1 MGASIGVVAIVLF
14 ISFFIFLALGLQVS
28 LGIGLSSFIALLFS
42 LPFDMTV
49 IASAQKMI
57 TGLDNFALLAIPF
70 FILSGNI
77 MNNGGIAIKLVNFAK
92 LLGGRLPGSLA
103 QVNILGNMLFGAIS
117 GSAVAAEAAIG
128 GTIYPLQK
136 KEGYDPKYCAS
147 VNITSCPTGL
157 LIPPSNVLI
166 VFALV
171 SGGTSI
177 GALFIAGYLPGVVMG
192 LGIMIL
198 AYMFAKK
205 NNYPVE
211 KKQSLLV
218 SGGTSIGA
226 LFIAGY
232 LPGVVMGLGIMILA
246 YMFAKK
252 NNYPVEKK
260 QSLSEAIKITLDA
273 LPSLL
278 LIIIVIGGIIKG
290 VFTATEG
297 SGIAV
302 IYTLVLS
309 LIYRNLNKAV
319 MKKILDDTIKMT
331 GIIMFLMAASSI
343 MSWALAYSQI
353 PQYITKVLLG
363 ISDNKYVILL
373 IINILLLI
381 VGTFMD
387 MTPAVLIFTP
397 IFLPVVTKLGM
408 HPVHFGIVMVYNLC
422 IGLCT
427 PPVGNALFLGC
438 AIADLKI
445 EDIIKTILPYFV
457 VMLVGLLLVTYI
469 PAISLVLPKLF
480 GLI

>member
-1 MGASIGVVAIVLF
+1 ME
-14 ISFFIFLALGLQVS
+14 
-28 LGIGLSSFIALLFS
+28 LL
-42 LPFDMTV
+42 
-49 IASAQKMI
+49 
-57 TGLDNFALLAIPF
+57 
-70 FILSGNI
+70 
-77 MNNGGIAIKLVNFAK
+77 
-92 LLGGRLPGSLA
+92 
-103 QVNILGNMLFGAIS
+103 
-117 GSAVAAEAAIG
+117 
-128 GTIYPLQK
+128 
-136 KEGYDPKYCAS
+136 
-147 VNITSCPTGL
+147 
-157 LIPPSNVLI
+157 
-166 VFALV
+166 
-171 SGGTSI
+171 
-177 GALFIAGYLPGVVMG
+177 
-192 LGIMIL
+192 
-198 AYMFAKK
+198 
-205 NNYPVE
+205 
-211 KKQSLLV
+211 
-218 SGGTSIGA
+218 
-226 LFIAGY
+226 
-232 LPGVVMGLGIMILA
+232 
-246 YMFAKK
+246 
-252 NNYPVEKK
+252 
-260 QSLSEAIKITLDA
+260 
-273 LPSLL
+273 
-278 LIIIVIGGIIKG
+278 KG

>member
-92 LLGGRLPGSLA
+92 LIGGRLPGSLA

-136 KEGYDPKYCAS
+136 EEGYDPKYCAA

-177 GALFIAGYLPGVVMG
+177 GALFIAGYLPGIVMG
-192 LGIMIL
+192 LGIMII

-211 KKQSLLV
+211 KKQ
-218 SGGTSIGA
+218 
-226 LFIAGY
+226 
-232 LPGVVMGLGIMILA
+232 P
-246 YMFAKK
+246 
-252 NNYPVEKK
+252 
-260 QSLSEAIKITLDA
+260 LSEAIKITLDA

-309 LIYRNLNKAV
+309 LIYKNLNKEV
-319 MKKILDDTIKMT
+319 MKKIMDDTIKMT

-353 PQYITKVLLG
+353 PQYITRVLLD

-397 IFLPVVTKLGM
+397 IFLPVVTELGM

-445 EDIIKTILPYFV
+445 EQIIKTILPYFA
-457 VMLVGLLLVTYI
+457 VMLIGLLLVTYI

>member
-1 MGASIGVVAIVLF
+1 MGVNIGIVAIALF
-14 ISFFIFLALGLQVS
+14 ASFFIFLVLGLQVS
-28 LGIGLSSFIALLFS
+28 VGIGLASFIAILLS
-42 LPFDMTV
+42 LPLDMTI

-92 LLGGRLPGSLA
+92 LIGGRLPGSLA

-136 KEGYDPKYCAS
+136 KEGYDPKYCAA

-177 GALFIAGYLPGVVMG
+177 GALFIAGYLPGIVMG

-198 AYMFAKK
+198 AYIFAKK

-211 KKQSLLV
+211 PK
-218 SGGTSIGA
+218 
-226 LFIAGY
+226 
-232 LPGVVMGLGIMILA
+232 PEMGVVV
-246 YMFAKK
+246 KT
-252 NNYPVEKK
+252 
-260 QSLSEAIKITLDA
+260 TLDA

-278 LIIIVIGGIIKG
+278 LIIVVIGGIIKG

-309 LIYRNLNKAV
+309 LIYRNLNVKV
-319 MKKILDDTIKMT
+319 IKKILDETIKMT

-353 PQYITKVLLG
+353 PQYITNLLLG
-363 ISDNKYVILL
+363 ISDNKYIILL
-373 IINILLLI
+373 IINMLLLV

-397 IFLPVVTKLGM
+397 IFLPVVTSLGM
-408 HPVHFGIVMVYNLC
+408 HPVHFGILMVYNLC

-445 EDIIKTILPYFV
+445 EEVIKTILPYFI
-457 VMLVGLLLVTYI
+457 VMLIGLLLVTYI
-469 PAISLVLPKLF
+469 PAISLFLPRAL

>member
-1 MGASIGVVAIVLF
+1 MGVNIGIVAIALF
-14 ISFFIFLALGLQVS
+14 ASFFVFLILGLQVS
-28 LGIGLSSFIALLFS
+28 VGIGLASFIAILLS
-42 LPFDMTV
+42 LPLDMTI

-92 LLGGRLPGSLA
+92 LIGGRLPGSLA

-136 KEGYDPKYCAS
+136 KEGYDPKYCAA

-177 GALFIAGYLPGVVMG
+177 GALFIAGYLPGIVMG

-198 AYMFAKK
+198 AYIFAKK

-211 KKQSLLV
+211 PKPEMSLV
-218 SGGTSIGA
+218 
-226 LFIAGY
+226 
-232 LPGVVMGLGIMILA
+232 
-246 YMFAKK
+246 
-252 NNYPVEKK
+252 
-260 QSLSEAIKITLDA
+260 IKTTLDA

-278 LIIIVIGGIIKG
+278 LIIVVIGGIIKG

-309 LIYRNLNKAV
+309 LIYKNLNAKV
-319 MKKILDDTIKMT
+319 IKKILDETIKMT

-353 PQYITKVLLG
+353 PQYITNLLLG

-373 IINILLLI
+373 IINMLLLV

-397 IFLPVVTKLGM
+397 IFLPVVTSLGM
-408 HPVHFGIVMVYNLC
+408 HPVHFGILMVYNLC

-445 EDIIKTILPYFV
+445 EEIIKTILPYFI
-457 VMLVGLLLVTYI
+457 VMLIGLLLVTYI
-469 PAISLVLPKLF
+469 PAISLFLPKVF

>member
-1 MGASIGVVAIVLF
+1 MGVNIGIVAIALF
-14 ISFFIFLALGLQVS
+14 ASFFVFLILGLQVS
-28 LGIGLSSFIALLFS
+28 VGIGLASFIAILLS
-42 LPFDMTV
+42 LPLDMTI

-92 LLGGRLPGSLA
+92 LIGGRLPGSLA

-128 GTIYPLQK
+128 GTIDPLQK
-136 KEGYDPKYCAS
+136 KEGYDPKYCAA
-147 VNITSCPTGL
+147 VNITSCPTGI
-157 LIPPSNVLI
+157 LIPHSNVLK
-166 VFALV
+166 VFALIR
-171 SGGTSI
+171 GGTSS
-177 GALFIAGYLPGVVMG
+177 GALFIAGYLPGIVMG

-198 AYMFAKK
+198 AYIFAKK

-211 KKQSLLV
+211 PKPEMSLV
-218 SGGTSIGA
+218 
-226 LFIAGY
+226 
-232 LPGVVMGLGIMILA
+232 
-246 YMFAKK
+246 
-252 NNYPVEKK
+252 
-260 QSLSEAIKITLDA
+260 IKTTLDA

-278 LIIIVIGGIIKG
+278 LIIVVIGGIIKG

-309 LIYRNLNKAV
+309 LIYKNLNAKV
-319 MKKILDDTIKMT
+319 IKKILDETIKMT

-353 PQYITKVLLG
+353 PQYITNLLLG

-373 IINILLLI
+373 IINMLLLV

-397 IFLPVVTKLGM
+397 IFLPVVTSLGM
-408 HPVHFGIVMVYNLC
+408 HPVHFGILMVYNLC

-445 EDIIKTILPYFV
+445 EEIIKTILPYFI
-457 VMLVGLLLVTYI
+457 VMLIGLLLVTYI
-469 PAISLVLPKLF
+469 PAISLFLPKVF

>member
-1 MGASIGVVAIVLF
+1 MGVNIGIVAIALF
-14 ISFFIFLALGLQVS
+14 ASFFVFLILGLQVS
-28 LGIGLSSFIALLFS
+28 VGIGLASFIAILLS
-42 LPFDMTV
+42 LPLDMTI

-92 LLGGRLPGSLA
+92 LIGGRLPGSLA

-136 KEGYDPKYCAS
+136 KEGYDPKYCAA

-177 GALFIAGYLPGVVMG
+177 GALFIAGYLPGIVMG

-198 AYMFAKK
+198 AYIFAKK

-211 KKQSLLV
+211 PKPEMSL
-218 SGGTSIGA
+218 I
-226 LFIAGY
+226 
-232 LPGVVMGLGIMILA
+232 
-246 YMFAKK
+246 
-252 NNYPVEKK
+252 
-260 QSLSEAIKITLDA
+260 IKTTLDA

-278 LIIIVIGGIIKG
+278 LIIVVIGGIIKG

-309 LIYRNLNKAV
+309 LIYKNLNAKV
-319 MKKILDDTIKMT
+319 IKKILDETIKMT

-353 PQYITKVLLG
+353 PQYITNILLG

-373 IINILLLI
+373 IINMLLLV

-397 IFLPVVTKLGM
+397 IFLPVVTSLGM
-408 HPVHFGIVMVYNLC
+408 HPVHFGILMVYNLC

-445 EDIIKTILPYFV
+445 EDIIKTILPYFI
-457 VMLVGLLLVTYI
+457 VMLIGLLLVTYI
-469 PAISLVLPKLF
+469 PAISLFLPKVF

>member
-1 MGASIGVVAIVLF
+1 MGVNIGIVAIALF
-14 ISFFIFLALGLQVS
+14 ASFFVFLILGLQVS
-28 LGIGLSSFIALLFS
+28 VGIGLASFIAILLS
-42 LPFDMTV
+42 LPLDMTI

-92 LLGGRLPGSLA
+92 LIGGRLPGSLA

-136 KEGYDPKYCAS
+136 KEGYNPKYCAA

-177 GALFIAGYLPGVVMG
+177 GALFIAGYLPGIVMG

-198 AYMFAKK
+198 AYIFAKK

-211 KKQSLLV
+211 PKPEMSLV
-218 SGGTSIGA
+218 
-226 LFIAGY
+226 
-232 LPGVVMGLGIMILA
+232 
-246 YMFAKK
+246 
-252 NNYPVEKK
+252 
-260 QSLSEAIKITLDA
+260 IKTTLDA

-278 LIIIVIGGIIKG
+278 LIIVVIGGIIKG

-309 LIYRNLNKAV
+309 LIYKNLNAKV
-319 MKKILDDTIKMT
+319 IKKILDETIKMT

-353 PQYITKVLLG
+353 PQYITNILLG

-373 IINILLLI
+373 IINMLLLV

-397 IFLPVVTKLGM
+397 IFLPVVTSLGM
-408 HPVHFGIVMVYNLC
+408 HPVHFGILMVYNLC

-445 EDIIKTILPYFV
+445 EDIIKTILPYFI
-457 VMLVGLLLVTYI
+457 VMLIGLLLVTYI
-469 PAISLVLPKLF
+469 PAISLFLPKVF

>member
-1 MGASIGVVAIVLF
+1 MGVNIGIVAIALF
-14 ISFFIFLALGLQVS
+14 ASFFVFLILGLQVS
-28 LGIGLSSFIALLFS
+28 VGIGLASFIAILLS
-42 LPFDMTV
+42 LPLDMTI

-92 LLGGRLPGSLA
+92 LIGGRLPGSLA

-136 KEGYDPKYCAS
+136 KEGYDPKYCAA

-177 GALFIAGYLPGVVMG
+177 GALFIAGYLPGIVMG

-198 AYMFAKK
+198 AYIFAKK

-211 KKQSLLV
+211 PKPEMSLV
-218 SGGTSIGA
+218 
-226 LFIAGY
+226 
-232 LPGVVMGLGIMILA
+232 
-246 YMFAKK
+246 
-252 NNYPVEKK
+252 
-260 QSLSEAIKITLDA
+260 IKTTLDA

-278 LIIIVIGGIIKG
+278 LIIVVIGGIIKG

-309 LIYRNLNKAV
+309 LIYKNLNAKV
-319 MKKILDDTIKMT
+319 IKKILDETIKMT

-353 PQYITKVLLG
+353 PQYITNILLG

-373 IINILLLI
+373 IINMLLLV

-397 IFLPVVTKLGM
+397 IFLPVVTSLGM
-408 HPVHFGIVMVYNLC
+408 HPVHFGILMVYNLC

-445 EDIIKTILPYFV
+445 EEIIKTILPYFI
-457 VMLVGLLLVTYI
+457 VMLIGLLLVTYI
-469 PAISLVLPKLF
+469 PAISLFLPKVF

>member
-1 MGASIGVVAIVLF
+1 M
-14 ISFFIFLALGLQVS
+14 
-28 LGIGLSSFIALLFS
+28 
-42 LPFDMTV
+42 
-49 IASAQKMI
+49 
-57 TGLDNFALLAIPF
+57 
-70 FILSGNI
+70 
-77 MNNGGIAIKLVNFAK
+77 
-92 LLGGRLPGSLA
+92 
-103 QVNILGNMLFGAIS
+103 
-117 GSAVAAEAAIG
+117 
-128 GTIYPLQK
+128 
-136 KEGYDPKYCAS
+136 
-147 VNITSCPTGL
+147 
-157 LIPPSNVLI
+157 
-166 VFALV
+166 
-171 SGGTSI
+171 
-177 GALFIAGYLPGVVMG
+177 
-192 LGIMIL
+192 
-198 AYMFAKK
+198 
-205 NNYPVE
+205 
-211 KKQSLLV
+211 
-218 SGGTSIGA
+218 
-226 LFIAGY
+226 
-232 LPGVVMGLGIMILA
+232 
-246 YMFAKK
+246 
-252 NNYPVEKK
+252 
-260 QSLSEAIKITLDA
+260 
-273 LPSLL
+273 
-278 LIIIVIGGIIKG
+278 
-290 VFTATEG
+290 FTATEG

-397 IFLPVVTKLGM
+397 IFLPVVTELGM

>member
-1 MGASIGVVAIVLF
+1 MGVNIGIVAIALF
-14 ISFFIFLALGLQVS
+14 ASFFVFLILGLQVS
-28 LGIGLSSFIALLFS
+28 VGIGLASFIAILLS
-42 LPFDMTV
+42 LPLDMTI

-92 LLGGRLPGSLA
+92 LIGGRLPGSLA

-136 KEGYDPKYCAS
+136 KEGYDPKYCAA

-177 GALFIAGYLPGVVMG
+177 GALFIAGYLPGIVMG

-198 AYMFAKK
+198 AYIFAKK

-211 KKQSLLV
+211 PKPEMSLV
-218 SGGTSIGA
+218 
-226 LFIAGY
+226 
-232 LPGVVMGLGIMILA
+232 
-246 YMFAKK
+246 
-252 NNYPVEKK
+252 
-260 QSLSEAIKITLDA
+260 IKTTLDA

-278 LIIIVIGGIIKG
+278 LIIVVIGGIIKG

-309 LIYRNLNKAV
+309 LIYKNLNAKII
-319 MKKILDDTIKMT
+319 KKILDETIKMT

-353 PQYITKVLLG
+353 PQYITNLLLG

-373 IINILLLI
+373 IINMLLLV

-397 IFLPVVTKLGM
+397 IFLPVVTSLGM
-408 HPVHFGIVMVYNLC
+408 HPVHFGILMVYNLC

-445 EDIIKTILPYFV
+445 EEIIKTILPYFI
-457 VMLVGLLLVTYI
+457 VMLIGLLLVTYI
-469 PAISLVLPKLF
+469 PAISLFLPKVF

>member
-1 MGASIGVVAIVLF
+1 MGVNIGIVAIALF
-14 ISFFIFLALGLQVS
+14 ASFFVFLILGLQVS
-28 LGIGLSSFIALLFS
+28 VGIGLASFIAILLS
-42 LPFDMTV
+42 LPLDMTI

-77 MNNGGIAIKLVNFAK
+77 INNGGIAIKLVNFAK
-92 LLGGRLPGSLA
+92 LIGGRLPGSLA

-136 KEGYDPKYCAS
+136 KEGYDPKYCAA

-177 GALFIAGYLPGVVMG
+177 GALFIAGYLPGIVMG

-198 AYMFAKK
+198 AYIFAKK

-211 KKQSLLV
+211 PKPEMSLV
-218 SGGTSIGA
+218 
-226 LFIAGY
+226 
-232 LPGVVMGLGIMILA
+232 
-246 YMFAKK
+246 
-252 NNYPVEKK
+252 
-260 QSLSEAIKITLDA
+260 IKTTLDA

-278 LIIIVIGGIIKG
+278 LIIVVIGGIIKG

-309 LIYRNLNKAV
+309 LIYKNLNAKV
-319 MKKILDDTIKMT
+319 IKKILDETIKMT

-353 PQYITKVLLG
+353 PQYITNLLLG

-373 IINILLLI
+373 IINMLLLV

-397 IFLPVVTKLGM
+397 IFLPVVTSLGM
-408 HPVHFGIVMVYNLC
+408 HPVHFGILMVYNLC

-445 EDIIKTILPYFV
+445 EEIIKTILPYFI
-457 VMLVGLLLVTYI
+457 VMLIGLLLVTYI
-469 PAISLVLPKLF
+469 PAISLFLPKVF

>member
-1 MGASIGVVAIVLF
+1 
-14 ISFFIFLALGLQVS
+14 
-28 LGIGLSSFIALLFS
+28 
-42 LPFDMTV
+42 
-49 IASAQKMI
+49 
-57 TGLDNFALLAIPF
+57 
-70 FILSGNI
+70 
-77 MNNGGIAIKLVNFAK
+77 
-92 LLGGRLPGSLA
+92 
-103 QVNILGNMLFGAIS
+103 
-117 GSAVAAEAAIG
+117 
-128 GTIYPLQK
+128 
-136 KEGYDPKYCAS
+136 
-147 VNITSCPTGL
+147 
-157 LIPPSNVLI
+157 
-166 VFALV
+166 
-171 SGGTSI
+171 
-177 GALFIAGYLPGVVMG
+177 MG

-211 KKQSLLV
+211 KRQ
-218 SGGTSIGA
+218 
-226 LFIAGY
+226 
-232 LPGVVMGLGIMILA
+232 PM
-246 YMFAKK
+246 
-252 NNYPVEKK
+252 
-260 QSLSEAIKITLDA
+260 SEAIKITLDA

-278 LIIIVIGGIIKG
+278 LIMIVIGGIIKG

-309 LIYRNLNKAV
+309 LIYRNLNVQV
-319 MKKILDDTIKMT
+319 MKKIIDDTIKMT

-353 PQYITKVLLG
+353 PQYITKALLG
-363 ISDNKYVILL
+363 ISDNKYVILF

-397 IFLPVVTKLGM
+397 IFLPVVTELGM

-445 EDIIKTILPYFV
+445 EEIIKTILPYFLA
-457 VMLVGLLLVTYI
+457 MLIGLLLVTYI
-469 PAISLVLPKLF
+469 PAISLFLPKLF

>member
-1 MGASIGVVAIVLF
+1 MGVNIGIVAIALF
-14 ISFFIFLALGLQVS
+14 ASFFVFLILGLQVS
-28 LGIGLSSFIALLFS
+28 VGIGLASFIAILLS
-42 LPFDMTV
+42 LPLDMTI

-92 LLGGRLPGSLA
+92 LIGGRLPGSLA

-136 KEGYDPKYCAS
+136 KEGYNPKYCAA

-177 GALFIAGYLPGVVMG
+177 GALFIAGYLPGIVMG

-198 AYMFAKK
+198 AYIFAKK

-211 KKQSLLV
+211 PKPEMSLV
-218 SGGTSIGA
+218 
-226 LFIAGY
+226 
-232 LPGVVMGLGIMILA
+232 
-246 YMFAKK
+246 
-252 NNYPVEKK
+252 
-260 QSLSEAIKITLDA
+260 IKTTLDA

-278 LIIIVIGGIIKG
+278 LIIVVIGGIIKG

-309 LIYRNLNKAV
+309 LIYKNLNAKV
-319 MKKILDDTIKMT
+319 IKKILDETIKMT

-353 PQYITKVLLG
+353 PQYITNLLLG

-373 IINILLLI
+373 IINMLLLV

-397 IFLPVVTKLGM
+397 IFLPVVTSLGM
-408 HPVHFGIVMVYNLC
+408 HPVHFGILMVYNLC

-445 EDIIKTILPYFV
+445 EEIIKTILPYFI
-457 VMLVGLLLVTYI
+457 VMLIGLLLVTYI
-469 PAISLVLPKLF
+469 PAISLFLPKVF

>member
-1 MGASIGVVAIVLF
+1 MGVNIGIVAIALF
-14 ISFFIFLALGLQVS
+14 ASFFVFLILGLQVS
-28 LGIGLSSFIALLFS
+28 VGIGLASFIAILLS
-42 LPFDMTV
+42 LPLDMTI

-92 LLGGRLPGSLA
+92 LIGGRLPGSLA

-136 KEGYDPKYCAS
+136 KEGYDPKYCAA

-177 GALFIAGYLPGVVMG
+177 GALFIAGYLPGIVMG

-198 AYMFAKK
+198 AYIFAKK

-211 KKQSLLV
+211 PKPEISFV
-218 SGGTSIGA
+218 
-226 LFIAGY
+226 
-232 LPGVVMGLGIMILA
+232 
-246 YMFAKK
+246 
-252 NNYPVEKK
+252 
-260 QSLSEAIKITLDA
+260 IKTTLDA
-273 LPSLL
+273 LPSLF
-278 LIIIVIGGIIKG
+278 LIIVVIGGIIKG

-309 LIYRNLNKAV
+309 LIYRNLNIQV
-319 MKKILDDTIKMT
+319 LKKILDETIKMT

-353 PQYITKVLLG
+353 PQYITSILLG
-363 ISDNKYVILL
+363 ISDNKYIILL
-373 IINILLLI
+373 IINILLLV

-397 IFLPVVTKLGM
+397 IFLPVVTSLGM
-408 HPVHFGIVMVYNLC
+408 HPVHFGILMVYNLC

-427 PPVGNALFLGC
+427 PPVGNARFLGC

-445 EDIIKTILPYFV
+445 EDIIKTILPYFI
-457 VMLVGLLLVTYI
+457 VMLIGLLLVTYI
-469 PAISLVLPKLF
+469 PAISLFLPEVF

>member
-1 MGASIGVVAIVLF
+1 MGVNIGIVAIALF
-14 ISFFIFLALGLQVS
+14 ASFFVFLILGLQVS
-28 LGIGLSSFIALLFS
+28 VGIGLASFIAILLS
-42 LPFDMTV
+42 LPLDMTI

-92 LLGGRLPGSLA
+92 LIGGRLPGSLA

-136 KEGYDPKYCAS
+136 KEGYDPKYCAA

-177 GALFIAGYLPGVVMG
+177 GALFIAGYLPGIVMG

-198 AYMFAKK
+198 AYIFAKK

-211 KKQSLLV
+211 PKPEMALV
-218 SGGTSIGA
+218 
-226 LFIAGY
+226 
-232 LPGVVMGLGIMILA
+232 
-246 YMFAKK
+246 
-252 NNYPVEKK
+252 
-260 QSLSEAIKITLDA
+260 IKTTLDA

-278 LIIIVIGGIIKG
+278 LIIVVIGGIIKG

-309 LIYRNLNKAV
+309 LIYKNLNAKV
-319 MKKILDDTIKMT
+319 IKKILDETIKMT

-353 PQYITKVLLG
+353 PQYITNLLLG

-373 IINILLLI
+373 IINMLLLV

-397 IFLPVVTKLGM
+397 IFLPVVTSLGM
-408 HPVHFGIVMVYNLC
+408 HPVHFGILMVYNLC

-445 EDIIKTILPYFV
+445 EEIIKTILPYFI
-457 VMLVGLLLVTYI
+457 VMLIGLLLVTYI
-469 PAISLVLPKLF
+469 PAISLFLPKVF

>member
-1 MGASIGVVAIVLF
+1 MGVNIGIVAIALF
-14 ISFFIFLALGLQVS
+14 ASFFVFLILGLQVS
-28 LGIGLSSFIALLFS
+28 VGIGLASFIAILLS
-42 LPFDMTV
+42 LPLDMTI

-92 LLGGRLPGSLA
+92 LIGGRLPGSLA

-136 KEGYDPKYCAS
+136 KEGYDPKYCAA

-177 GALFIAGYLPGVVMG
+177 GALFIAGYLPGIVMG

-198 AYMFAKK
+198 AYIFAKK

-211 KKQSLLV
+211 PKPEMSLV
-218 SGGTSIGA
+218 
-226 LFIAGY
+226 
-232 LPGVVMGLGIMILA
+232 
-246 YMFAKK
+246 
-252 NNYPVEKK
+252 
-260 QSLSEAIKITLDA
+260 IKTTLDA

-278 LIIIVIGGIIKG
+278 LIIVVIGGIIKG

-309 LIYRNLNKAV
+309 LIYKNLNAKV
-319 MKKILDDTIKMT
+319 IKKILDETIKMT

-353 PQYITKVLLG
+353 PQYITNILLG

-373 IINILLLI
+373 IINMLLLV

-397 IFLPVVTKLGM
+397 IFLPVVTSLGM
-408 HPVHFGIVMVYNLC
+408 HPVHFGILMVYNLC

-445 EDIIKTILPYFV
+445 EDIIKTILPYFI
-457 VMLVGLLLVTYI
+457 VMLIGLLLVTYV
-469 PAISLVLPKLF
+469 PAISLFLPKVF

>member
-1 MGASIGVVAIVLF
+1 MGVNIGIVAIALF
-14 ISFFIFLALGLQVS
+14 VSFFIFLILGLQISV
-28 LGIGLSSFIALLFS
+28 GIGLASFIAILLS
-42 LPFDMTV
+42 LPLDMTI

-92 LLGGRLPGSLA
+92 LIGGRLPGSLA

-128 GTIYPLQK
+128 GTIFPLQK
-136 KEGYDPKYCAS
+136 KEGYDPKYCAA

-177 GALFIAGYLPGVVMG
+177 GALFVAGYLPGIVMG
-192 LGIMIL
+192 LGIMVL
-198 AYMFAKK
+198 AYIFAKK

-211 KKQSLLV
+211 PKPEISLV
-218 SGGTSIGA
+218 
-226 LFIAGY
+226 
-232 LPGVVMGLGIMILA
+232 
-246 YMFAKK
+246 
-252 NNYPVEKK
+252 
-260 QSLSEAIKITLDA
+260 IKTTLDA

-278 LIIIVIGGIIKG
+278 LIIVVIGGIIKG
-290 VFTATEG
+290 IFTATEG

-309 LIYRNLNKAV
+309 LIYKNLNAKV
-319 MKKILDDTIKMT
+319 IKKILDETVKMT

-353 PQYITKVLLG
+353 PQYITNLLLG
-363 ISDNKYVILL
+363 ISDNKYIILL

-397 IFLPVVTKLGM
+397 IFLPVVTSLGM
-408 HPVHFGIVMVYNLC
+408 HPVHFGILIVYNLC

-445 EDIIKTILPYFV
+445 EEIIKTILPYFV
-457 VMLVGLLLVTYI
+457 VMIIGLLLVTYI
-469 PAISLVLPKLF
+469 PAISLFLPKVF

>member
-1 MGASIGVVAIVLF
+1 
-14 ISFFIFLALGLQVS
+14 
-28 LGIGLSSFIALLFS
+28 
-42 LPFDMTV
+42 
-49 IASAQKMI
+49 
-57 TGLDNFALLAIPF
+57 
-70 FILSGNI
+70 
-77 MNNGGIAIKLVNFAK
+77 
-92 LLGGRLPGSLA
+92 
-103 QVNILGNMLFGAIS
+103 
-117 GSAVAAEAAIG
+117 
-128 GTIYPLQK
+128 
-136 KEGYDPKYCAS
+136 
-147 VNITSCPTGL
+147 
-157 LIPPSNVLI
+157 
-166 VFALV
+166 
-171 SGGTSI
+171 
-177 GALFIAGYLPGVVMG
+177 
-192 LGIMIL
+192 
-198 AYMFAKK
+198 
-205 NNYPVE
+205 
-211 KKQSLLV
+211 
-218 SGGTSIGA
+218 
-226 LFIAGY
+226 
-232 LPGVVMGLGIMILA
+232 MGLGIMILA

>member
-1 MGASIGVVAIVLF
+1 MGVNIGIVAIALF
-14 ISFFIFLALGLQVS
+14 ASFFVFLILGLQVS
-28 LGIGLSSFIALLFS
+28 VGIGLASFIAILLS
-42 LPFDMTV
+42 LPLDMTI

-92 LLGGRLPGSLA
+92 LIGGRLPGSLA

-136 KEGYDPKYCAS
+136 KEGYDPKYCAA

-177 GALFIAGYLPGVVMG
+177 GALFIAGYLQGIVMG

-198 AYMFAKK
+198 AYIFAKK

-211 KKQSLLV
+211 PKPEMSLV
-218 SGGTSIGA
+218 
-226 LFIAGY
+226 
-232 LPGVVMGLGIMILA
+232 
-246 YMFAKK
+246 
-252 NNYPVEKK
+252 
-260 QSLSEAIKITLDA
+260 IKTTLDA

-278 LIIIVIGGIIKG
+278 LIIVVIGGIIKG

-309 LIYRNLNKAV
+309 LIYKNLNAKV
-319 MKKILDDTIKMT
+319 IKKILDETIKMT

-353 PQYITKVLLG
+353 PQYITNLLLG

-373 IINILLLI
+373 IINMLLLV

-397 IFLPVVTKLGM
+397 IFLPVVTSLGM
-408 HPVHFGIVMVYNLC
+408 HPVHFGILMVYNLC

-445 EDIIKTILPYFV
+445 EEIIKTILPYFI
-457 VMLVGLLLVTYI
+457 VMLIGLLLVTYI
-469 PAISLVLPKLF
+469 PAISLFLPKVF